1 MAVDMNLYALPEGC
15 IANALSLTSPKDA
28 CRLSLVAST
37 FRSAAQ
43 SDAVWDRFLP
53 ADYQDILA
61 RSKEGLEL
69 LRSLESKKQLY
80 LHLCDHPILI
90 DDATKSFSL
99 EKGSGKKCYMLA
111 AKDLM
116 IVWGDTP
123 RYWRWV
129 SMPESRFPTVAELLD
144 VCWFEIRGKIQ
155 TSMLSPNTT
164 YSASLVFTTKSRTYG
179 FDYQPAETS
188 VAIGGEESQTRAVYL
203 DSEGAQRH
211 NYQIIPRWRT
221 GSFQRRNA
229 VIRRPETESTEHQD
243 AQLPKQRRDRW
254 MEIELGE
261 FFVKEGQDV
270 EVVMSLLEVKA
281 GNWKSGLIVEGIEI
295 RPKVDN

>member
-1 MAVDMNLYALPEGC
+1 M
-15 IANALSLTSPKDA
+15 
-28 CRLSLVAST
+28 
-37 FRSAAQ
+37 
-43 SDAVWDRFLP
+43 
-53 ADYQDILA
+53 DIL
-61 RSKEGLEL
+61 G
-69 LRSLESKKQLY
+69 
-80 LHLCDHPILI
+80 C
-90 DDATKSFSL
+90 
-99 EKGSGKKCYMLA
+99 
-111 AKDLM
+111 
-116 IVWGDTP
+116 
-123 RYWRWV
+123 
-129 SMPESRFPTVAELLD
+129 RFPTVAELLD

>member
-15 IANALSLTSPKDA
+15 IANVLSLTSPKDA

-53 ADYQDILA
+53 ADYQEILA

-80 LHLCDHPILI
+80 LYLCDRPILI

-116 IVWGDTP
+116 IAWGDTP
-123 RYWRWV
+123 MYWRWV
-129 SMPESRFPTVAELLD
+129 SMPESRFPTVAELRG
-144 VCWFEIRGKIQ
+144 VCWFEIRGKTQ
-155 TSMLSPNTT
+155 TTMLSPNTT
-164 YSASLVFTTKSRTYG
+164 YSAYLVFTMESTSDG
-179 FDYQPAETS
+179 FDYEPAEAS
-188 VAIGGEESQTRAVYL
+188 VAIGGEETEPRLVCLDPEGLQGHNNRIVVRWPYGPVQISQQEAEPAE
-203 DSEGAQRH
+203 D
-211 NYQIIPRWRT
+211 
-221 GSFQRRNA
+221 
-229 VIRRPETESTEHQD
+229 QD
-243 AQLPKQRRDRW
+243 VQLPKQREDRW
-254 MEIELGE
+254 MEIELGD
-261 FFVKEGQDV
+261 FFVKEGQDA
-270 EVVMSLLEVKA
+270 EVVISLLEVKA
-281 GNWKSGLIVEGIEI
+281 GNWKIGLVVEGIEI